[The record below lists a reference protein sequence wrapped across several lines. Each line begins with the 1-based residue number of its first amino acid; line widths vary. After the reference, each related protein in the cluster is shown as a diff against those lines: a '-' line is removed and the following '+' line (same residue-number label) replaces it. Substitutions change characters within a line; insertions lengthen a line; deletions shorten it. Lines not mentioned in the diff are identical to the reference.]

1 MRKAL
6 IVLLAV
12 ALLVPL
18 AAAQEQGAAQETRYV
33 DNSFARLSHL
43 VGTAFLQRAQELGYE
58 DVEVNTPIA
67 EGDRIGTTDGRLEIF
82 LGKRVYIRLDQNSK
96 VDFASL
102 PRRDNGIT
110 RIRQWSGH
118 MYLDIGQ
125 LAKEKSIE
133 VLTDDATFYIL
144 DKGLY
149 RIDVR
154 EGGGTEILVFQGM
167 VEAAGEEGS
176 MLVKDAQRIALQN
189 GAFQGKPAG
198 FFAASAEDAFDRFNS
213 TRLAAVHRT
222 MARSYLPEEL
232 SDYESEL
239 GDYGEWAESPE
250 FGWVWIPRGLP
261 GDWRPY
267 SWGRWTWLSMAGWC
281 WVPYEPWGWGPF
293 HYGRWHWSMGW
304 GWHWI
309 PMGGWGPGWV
319 NWWWGNDYWGWAPL
333 SYWGYPGYLYNNMYY
348 GRGWQGDYPI
358 HSGALTVIRKDQL
371 QARNIHKLALTG
383 DALKSTGKIILSNR
397 MPDFRPNPRTSM
409 TIEPL
414 DSGKVILRQGGANV
428 AGPGGA
434 AAGQEGRVIR
444 DTQSSG
450 SKTGSDSRTVDNRA
464 GGTTKT
470 TSGTPTKTTSG
481 SGTATKSGEGTTVK
495 KGESSQGTPP
505 PAKTTGE
512 RKIRKQEGESRLL
525 RRDAFLCSRRG
536 LRLSLVPLHH
546 PRKHVFGPSSGSV
559 LGNVYRRLSG
569 SSSGAS
575 YRGSSSSSSGR
586 SSSGTVSRGSSSS
599 SGRSSSGSVSRGSS
613 SSGRSSGSSSSGRS
627 SGSSSGRSSG
637 GGSVRKK

>member
-18 AAAQEQGAAQETRYV
+18 AAAQEQGAPQETRYV

-43 VGTAFLQRAQELGYE
+43 VGTAFLQRAQDLGYE

-82 LGKRVYIRLDQNSK
+82 LGKRVYVRLDQYSK

-118 MYLDIGQ
+118 MYLDVGQ

-133 VLTDDATFYIL
+133 ILTDDATFYIL

-176 MLVKDAQRIALQN
+176 MLVKDAQRIALQS
-189 GAFQGKPAG
+189 GAFQGKPVS

-444 DTQSSG
+444 DTQSAG

-470 TSGTPTKTTSG
+470 TSDTPTKTTSG
-481 SGTATKSGEGTTVK
+481 TATKAGEGTTVK

-512 RKIRKQEGESRLL
+512 RKIRKKEGEPGASGEMRSYAPGAGYGYPSSRSIT
-525 RRDAFLCSRRG
+525 REST
-536 LRLSLVPLHH
+536 S
-546 PRKHVFGPSSGSV
+546 SSGSV

-569 SSSGAS
+569 SSSGS
-575 YRGSSSSSSGR
+575 SIRGSSSSNSGR

-599 SGRSSSGSVSRGSS
+599 SGKSSSGSVSRGSS

-637 GGSVRKK
+637 GGGSVRKK